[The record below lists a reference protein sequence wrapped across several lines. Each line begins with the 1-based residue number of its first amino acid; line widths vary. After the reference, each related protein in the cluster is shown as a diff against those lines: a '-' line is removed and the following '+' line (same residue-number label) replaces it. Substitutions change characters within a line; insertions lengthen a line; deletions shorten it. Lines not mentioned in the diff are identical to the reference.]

1 LTWLVI
7 GVEVD
12 GMRELL
18 FSAIRR
24 HSCRRLGGL
33 ALIFGLASLG
43 LTAHGAQD
51 SSERWDTFYDQTV
64 RDLRR
69 IDSPKQLAKEI
80 RKFADQ
86 DYKESAE
93 YLVKLLSDRRV
104 ANFPKVA
111 AANVLGEYRD
121 PAAREVVKKAA
132 TEERGGNLYAL
143 RAFIRHAD
151 SSSRDFLLQLAA
163 KADTPRAQAM
173 AIDGIREHGQTES
186 LSAGFTEALVKW
198 SADPE
203 TFHSIRLSAANLLGQ
218 MSTPEAITALVA
230 QIDDPLLRE
239 VARDGLTRQTGLN
252 YWNDG
257 TAWKAWWKTNQAGYQ
272 PQPMKAAEFEALMT
286 RRRAEE
292 KDNLVEFFGV
302 ALSGKNILFV
312 LDASGSMET
321 DERMERLKD
330 ELSAMI
336 FELEETYRFGLVL
349 FPRSSTPGRD
359 INVADDRQKQRAM
372 KFIERMKPDGGT
384 PMWAALEEC
393 FESIVPKENVDTIYL
408 LSDGLPSD
416 LPPEHLADRLLGY
429 YELYGTVV
437 HTLFIGDDAEGLK
450 LMEEVAQLCGGR
462 FAHIY

>member
-203 TFHSIRLSAANLLGQ
+203 TFHSIRLSAANLLG
-218 MSTPEAITALVA
+218 P
-230 QIDDPLLRE
+230 
-239 VARDGLTRQTGLN
+239 
-252 YWNDG
+252 
-257 TAWKAWWKTNQAGYQ
+257 
-272 PQPMKAAEFEALMT
+272 KAAS
-286 RRRAEE
+286 R
-292 KDNLVEFFGV
+292 
-302 ALSGKNILFV
+302 I
-312 LDASGSMET
+312 
-321 DERMERLKD
+321 
-330 ELSAMI
+330 
-336 FELEETYRFGLVL
+336 
-349 FPRSSTPGRD
+349 
-359 INVADDRQKQRAM
+359 
-372 KFIERMKPDGGT
+372 
-384 PMWAALEEC
+384 
-393 FESIVPKENVDTIYL
+393 
-408 LSDGLPSD
+408 
-416 LPPEHLADRLLGY
+416 
-429 YELYGTVV
+429 
-437 HTLFIGDDAEGLK
+437 
-450 LMEEVAQLCGGR
+450 
-462 FAHIY
+462 